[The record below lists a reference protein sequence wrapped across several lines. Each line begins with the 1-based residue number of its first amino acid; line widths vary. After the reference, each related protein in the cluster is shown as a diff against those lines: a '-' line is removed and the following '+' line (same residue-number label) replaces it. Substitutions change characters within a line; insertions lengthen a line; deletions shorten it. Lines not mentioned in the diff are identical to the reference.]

1 MFSEGGCSLIR
12 TFSPGATKEPANP
25 STDSKL
31 KKRLKNLFYRGIMSI
46 FAPDLT
52 DTKLLAGRV
61 SQKLNYEQRQ
71 DNVTK
76 PPGERSNNFQKRR
89 IGV

>member
-31 KKRLKNLFYRGIMSI
+31 KKRVKNLFYQGIMSI
-46 FAPDLT
+46 FAPNLT
-52 DTKLLAGRV
+52 DTKLLTGRV
-61 SQKLNYEQRQ
+61 SQNLKSHGERKKH
-71 DNVTK
+71 VTRL
-76 PPGERSNNFQKRR
+76 PGERSNK
-89 IGV
+89 V